1 MFASFC
7 LYTRP
12 VGRRQTTTHWRAS
25 SPYGAGP
32 GPESS
37 QYRRNLCSLSLIHHV
52 SVRWRAPWRRTLIK
66 RKRAHFQNEFSHIR
80 GRPPCFT
87 PKWKMYSGQWT
98 IHCLNP
104 HQPCAMSPGLQSERN
119 LSITPKWCRGSFLN
133 LSNCIQYMNLAPR
146 ARAREHK
153 HRYQTPKIIN

>member
-98 IHCLNP
+98 MPKSAPALCNVSGVTVWAEFVYNAEMMQRVLKATNMLPLNCPAIVIHAL
-104 HQPCAMSPGLQSERN
+104 
-119 LSITPKWCRGSFLN
+119 K
-133 LSNCIQYMNLAPR
+133 
-146 ARAREHK
+146 
-153 HRYQTPKIIN
+153 